1 MRDNSVKRDIK
12 RRPEWLKIRLAGG
25 SEFRDVRKLV
35 DDEKLHTVCQS
46 AHCPNLADCWSRR
59 TATFMILG
67 DICTRN
73 CRFCAVQG
81 GVPGEADREEPR
93 RVALAV
99 KKLNLRHAVI
109 TSVTR
114 DDLADGGAF
123 VFSETIRLIRE
134 FTPGCS
140 VEVLIPDLKG
150 DEASLQMIFDAKPDI
165 LNHNLEV
172 VPRLYAQARPKAD
185 FDQSLKILDSA
196 KKQGLISKSGI
207 MVGLGESWQEL
218 LELFERLVY
227 FNLDILTIGQYLQP
241 TARHLPVEKFYSPDE
256 FRELKQ
262 IGERMGIPHVESGPL
277 VRSSYHA
284 DQQIEKLK
292 ETGS

>member
-1 MRDNSVKRDIK
+1 M
-12 RRPEWLKIRLAGG
+12 AGG